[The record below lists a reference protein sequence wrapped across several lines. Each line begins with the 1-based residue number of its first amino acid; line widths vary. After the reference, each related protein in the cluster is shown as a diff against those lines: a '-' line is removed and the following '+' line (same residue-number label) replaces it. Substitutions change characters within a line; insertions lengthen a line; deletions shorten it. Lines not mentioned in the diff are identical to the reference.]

1 MLDYLCQVYHKL
13 SGCRM
18 VFLSMVKHSTLQNSA
33 SSLWWRCF
41 LVESSVVGF
50 QIPRIWIN
58 NLTIF
63 CVAIFVLFT
72 LHSNNLGDNDLL
84 QSLSPCWQEQRSVI
98 IFHLVAFCTFESA
111 CSVLPALHKSLVW
124 STCYILVLWGF
135 FPEKDTIHFICCSST
150 WSFSWWLP
158 RRVFWIRELLL
169 CSFDVIT
176 CKKFSL

>member
-13 SGCRM
+13 SGYRM
-18 VFLSMVKHSTLQNSA
+18 IFLFMVKHSTLLNSA

-41 LVESSVVGF
+41 LVKSSVAAF

-84 QSLSPCWQEQRSVI
+84 QSLSLCWQEQRSVI
-98 IFHLVAFCTFESA
+98 IFYLVAFCTFESA
-111 CSVLPALHKSLVW
+111 CSVLPSLHKSLVS
-124 STCYILVLWGF
+124 STCYILGWGIF
-135 FPEKDTIHFICCSST
+135 FPLKKILFILYVVSPLGAFLGDFLEVYSESGSCC
-150 WSFSWWLP
+150 FD
-158 RRVFWIRELLL
+158 LLM
-169 CSFDVIT
+169 
-176 CKKFSL
+176 